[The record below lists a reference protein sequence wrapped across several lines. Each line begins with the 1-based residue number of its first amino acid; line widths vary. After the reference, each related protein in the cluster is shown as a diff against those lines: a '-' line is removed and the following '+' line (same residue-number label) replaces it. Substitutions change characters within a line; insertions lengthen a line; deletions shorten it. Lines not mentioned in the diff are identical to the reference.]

1 MQAAANV
8 EEYLAAC
15 PSEHR
20 AALEAVRTVVRS
32 MLPDAAEVISY
43 GMPTFRDRGRMVV
56 SFGAFKDHCSFFPM
70 SMAVIERHADELE
83 PFRAAKG
90 TLHFRLDHPLPPDLV
105 RAMVAER
112 MAENAERGV
121 RA

>member
-1 MQAAANV
+1 MQAAATV
-8 EEYLAAC
+8 QDYLAAC
-15 PSEHR
+15 TEEQR
-20 AALEAVRTVVRS
+20 AALEGVRAIVRS
-32 MLPDAAEVISY
+32 MLPDATEVISY

-70 SMAVIERHADELE
+70 SMAVIERHAAELE

-90 TLHFRLDHPLPPDLV
+90 TLHFRLDHPLPPETV

-112 MAENAERGV
+112 MAENAERGA

>member
-1 MQAAANV
+1 MKTVATV
-8 EEYLAAC
+8 EGYLAAC
-15 PSEHR
+15 PAEQR
-20 AALEAVRTVVRS
+20 AALEAVRAIVRS
-32 MLPDAAEVISY
+32 MLPDATEVISY
-43 GMPTFRDRGRMVV
+43 GMPTFRDLGRMVV

-70 SMAVIERHADELE
+70 SMAVIERHAAELE

-90 TLHFRLDHPLPPDLV
+90 PLHFRLDHPLPPETV

-112 MAENAERGV
+112 MAENAARSS